1 LFPIKVFTRF
11 NCGLV
16 ATQDISI
23 GGVLQ
28 IGKSANGV
36 REISK
41 LVAMPQIGGLTNYT
55 DF

>member
-1 LFPIKVFTRF
+1 VFTRF
-11 NCGLV
+11 NYELV

-28 IGKSANGV
+28 IGKSANGDQ
-36 REISK
+36 ETSK
-41 LVAMPQIGGLTNYT
+41 LVPMPQIGGSNST